1 MKNVFHFML
10 KVWKCVRW
18 PHYSLLICFVRL
30 YRSQKQLFYIYIFNF
45 FFLNLLPEYFKFE
58 FSFPKSW
65 DFSETCLKP
74 LCLVRHKTTFWQQI
88 TLIWLYL
95 LCNDLQCCSNTNLN
109 KLHTSNRNTSA
120 WKRLFTNEST
130 SRKLQYF
137 SSCHKHSDIAGE

>member
-1 MKNVFHFML
+1 MRGIKTLRLITIQPNMEHKTKTSRKNIKDFLMKNVFHFML

-88 TLIWLYL
+88 TLYL
-95 LCNDLQCCSNTNLN
+95 TV
-109 KLHTSNRNTSA
+109 
-120 WKRLFTNEST
+120 FTM
-130 SRKLQYF
+130 
-137 SSCHKHSDIAGE
+137 